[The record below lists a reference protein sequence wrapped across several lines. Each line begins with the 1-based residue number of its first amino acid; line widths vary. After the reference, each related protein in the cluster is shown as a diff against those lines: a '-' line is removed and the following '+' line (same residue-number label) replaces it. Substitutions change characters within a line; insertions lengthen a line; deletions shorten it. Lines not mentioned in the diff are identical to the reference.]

1 MVYVVKLPCGGDNVS
16 LSDREIEILLY
27 VESHSGIYRSQL
39 LAEFSGNND
48 YHIFAGLLEKRYI
61 RLDGC
66 FECAPF
72 DNTTWDS
79 KVVLAPQGAA
89 VADEYRRNVRR
100 QHLEVI
106 SIVVAVIG
114 VIVALFELLGK

>member
-1 MVYVVKLPCGGDNVS
+1 MS

-48 YHIFAGLLEKRYI
+48 YHVFAGLLEKRYI

-89 VADEYRRNVRR
+89 VADEYRRNCRR
-100 QHLEVI
+100 KNFDIIVGI
-106 SIVVAVIG
+106 ASIIG
-114 VIVALFELLGK
+114 VLFALLQSLK